1 MIENV
6 LVVLNYNDYNT
17 IEKFLNNAIHIES
30 IDKLIV
36 VDNCS
41 TDNSFEKLCAFESEK
56 TDVIKTEKN
65 GGYAYGNNF
74 GVKYAMDKY
83 SPKYVF
89 ISNPDV
95 EFDTEVINA
104 ILTFFESQE
113 QKNIK
118 TGVVTGNMVTTTQAK
133 ICPAWKLPAYSDC
146 LWENL
151 IILRKLL
158 GIKGVYY
165 DRNYFQQNESRVD
178 VVSGAFFAVKAEAF
192 LEVGMFDE
200 GTFLYGEE
208 NILAFK
214 LKSKGYTSYVLNN
227 HNFLHHHSVSI
238 SKSIKSTGKRL
249 DLAYE
254 SRCLY
259 LDKYLKAGK
268 IKKVVHA
275 VTYKM
280 GRMNYLFARKIIS
293 ENDL

>member
-1 MIENV
+1 M
-6 LVVLNYNDYNT
+6 
-17 IEKFLNNAIHIES
+17 
-30 IDKLIV
+30 
-36 VDNCS
+36 
-41 TDNSFEKLCAFESEK
+41 
-56 TDVIKTEKN
+56 
-65 GGYAYGNNF
+65 
-74 GVKYAMDKY
+74 
-83 SPKYVF
+83 F

-214 LKSKGYTSYVLNN
+214 LKSKGYISYVLNN

-238 SKSIKSTGKRL
+238 SKSIKSTGRKL

-259 LDKYLKAGK
+259 LDKYLKGGK
-268 IKKVVHA
+268 IKKIVHA
-275 VTYKM
+275 VTYKV
-280 GRMNYLFARKIIS
+280 GKINYLLVSKLLSYRK
-293 ENDL
+293 